1 MGVKEVDDLFFTDG
15 EFDIQKFAK
24 FLNDELTSR
33 NANKNT
39 IDAITIKVDD
49 ADGSKHLN
57 VPLAAQ
63 SDPHWIE
70 SILTSALNKRIVD
83 VKTPGNAFYQRSIFA
98 MEGHIVSDDEYDT
111 LPAAAR
117 KIINW

>member
-1 MGVKEVDDLFFTDG
+1 MGVKEVDDLFFTND

-39 IDAITIKVDD
+39 IDAITIKVD

-83 VKTPGNAFYQRSIFA
+83 VKTPGNAFYQRSVFA
-98 MEGHIVSDDEYDT
+98 MEGHIVSDD
-111 LPAAAR
+111 
-117 KIINW
+117 